1 MIYYRGG
8 FMFLNIFKKK
18 QKKDVWPEE
27 AKYKYR
33 DFVRFRYRGE
43 IRFGFVFEVKVD
55 ADGDFAYTIQ
65 MGGECPT
72 FVYDF
77 KEGSIIDK
85 LN

>member
-1 MIYYRGG
+1 
-8 FMFLNIFKKK
+8 MFFNIFKKK
-18 QKKDVWPEE
+18 SKKDLWPED

-72 FVYDF
+72 FAYNQ
-77 KEGSIIDK
+77 KEQNIIGK
-85 LN
+85 VN